1 MPNPPSPLVLGIHLC
16 QTSNCKVLKL
26 TETTGEYDPVLNTGG
41 WANAPG
47 GPNPQPSDAT
57 DQVLVQIT
65 NPAGITYSFNSPP
78 NWPDPTG
85 LEELEFTNQVGGIT
99 LNSPTVGSAFADGIY
114 VVYYTVSGDYLNP
127 GVTLFTNSVTQNFL
141 LTCQTRCC
149 IDKMFH
155 LASQSDCTDC
165 KNEKLSSALEAEAFL
180 KSAEYAAACG
190 KIEMAKKNL
199 AKAQWICN
207 TKNCLN
213 C

>member
-1 MPNPPSPLVLGIHLC
+1 MPASPLVLGIHLC
-16 QTSNCKVLKL
+16 QTSNCKLLEL
-26 TETTGEYDPVLNTGG
+26 TETTGEYNALNNTGG
-41 WANAPG
+41 WAAAPG
-47 GPNPQPSDAT
+47 GPNPQPSEANDAVIVVIQDPSGT
-57 DQVLVQIT
+57 SYT
-65 NPAGITYSFNSPP
+65 FSSPP

-85 LEELEFTNQVGGIT
+85 TEVLTFSNQPAGIA
-99 LNSPTVGSAFADGIY
+99 LNPSAASAFSDGIY
-114 VVYYTVSGDYLNP
+114 TVTYTVSGSYAAMP
-127 GVTLFTNSVTQNFL
+127 AGFTNIVTQQFL
-141 LTCQTRCC
+141 LTCQIRCC

-165 KNEKLSSALEAEAFL
+165 KNEKLNNALEAEAFL

-190 KIEMAKKNL
+190 KIEMAKKHL